1 MKISIRFNL
10 NEEKGVSEETAAKL
24 RTVAIKIHMILGDVR
39 VDEFDAGKL
48 TFCGDNGFKMTDEIY
63 RRIEKTL
70 VDAGLDNAVISYGD
84 DLSDEGDENA
94 DEEEEAAAAVEEKD
108 GETLDKFF
116 EKLEEEDRK
125 EDKIVSGT
133 VSAMKKACDEKV
145 GESAAADGK
154 KEAFAEESGR
164 LDSLFGKN
172 VNKDEEEESVKEK
185 VRRMLSEDDGSKK
198 SLFGYERARNNGG
211 DKNEGGK
218 ETFGAI
224 QRRIADLK
232 AYLSKKVKGQ
242 QNAIEAFVRAIFGV
256 EVLIEKEHK
265 GPLATFMFA
274 GPPGCGKTFISECA
288 AEFLKDRKYARFNMS
303 EYAEFGASVN
313 GYELTNKPGMITQ
326 FVSKNPRCMILFDEI
341 EKASQANLRLFLQI
355 LDAGV
360 IKDLGTGDDVHFN
373 DAILIFTTNVARN
386 LYEDVDGSN
395 MSGITKS
402 AIVSALASDENP
414 MTGKPYFPKELV
426 SRWAKGTVVMFNR
439 LEPYSL
445 KEVVLA
451 ELKNKVETAEKNT
464 GIRINCDYDKIAS
477 LIMYS
482 VGGSGDARTMVGAV
496 TRFIESEL
504 FDAISQLTRRK
515 MDVDKLKEITLGV
528 DYGKSEARSLFE
540 VSDKVPLLFATDKKY
555 NAQLRKA
562 CAGAKNVKAY
572 FCNCAEDAK
581 NAFGNEISAVVLDV
595 FMNEK
600 NAKERPSDLEDMDS
614 DGVTLFDMLTEKY
627 PEVPVYILNDDDN
640 GYDDVAF
647 DTFLARGAKGVLHY
661 RSGDVAGNTASLTYV
676 KEATVTGNKFYKLT
690 GSSNVL
696 TYNCAQ
702 EIVGGGSE
710 LKIIARKLEIKRSVK
725 AEDRES
731 VVADVSRPDVR
742 FADVIGSDDVKSAMA
757 ECVAYLKNPKQYTS
771 SGKRAPKGILLYGPS
786 GTGKTM
792 LAKALAGET
801 DVTFIEKNA
810 TQFYKKYV
818 GDGPE
823 SVRQLFRTAR
833 RYAPS
838 IIFIDEVD
846 GFARQRTGSEF
857 NHSAEELLTTFLSEM
872 EGFKANENKPVVVVC
887 ATNFGIKAEE
897 DGDKALDPA
906 FVRRFDKR
914 ILVGL
919 PDKDDREKLI
929 RHYLLQK
936 GVDPEGLADGIS
948 MLAKKT
954 VGYSHSG
961 IKDIIVS
968 LAERADGNAITDAM
982 LEEAQDLDEHGKS
995 REYSKESVLRTARHE
1010 AGHTIVSWANGRT
1023 PAYMTIVSRGS
1034 YGGYMM
1040 HDDND
1045 DELVDSKNDLLD
1057 RICCSLGGRAAEL
1070 VYYGGEDGLT
1080 NGASSDLRKATE
1092 LAAMMIGS
1100 WGMYGNRL
1108 AVADCF
1114 GEAVDKEL
1122 YAEVNALMEKEL
1134 ARAVKLISDNR
1145 EKADRLIEA
1154 LLERNS
1160 LDAKEME
1167 KILGVPPE
1175 K

>member
-1 MKISIRFNL
+1 MIVSIKFNIAEENKVTEELAEKLSKVALKISI
-10 NEEKGVSEETAAKL
+10 
-24 RTVAIKIHMILGDVR
+24 ILQDVDVR
-39 VDEFDAGKL
+39 MEITGFDE
-48 TFCGDNGFKMTDEIY
+48 NGLIFSGEHEFEMTEEIFG
-63 RRIEKTL
+63 RIEKVL
-70 VDAGLDNAVISYGD
+70 KDAGLNDAEISFGSDGVKD
-84 DLSDEGDENA
+84 DEVAAAGDEKYG
-94 DEEEEAAAAVEEKD
+94 EACEQD
-108 GETLDKFF
+108 
-116 EKLEEEDRK
+116 
-125 EDKIVSGT
+125 
-133 VSAMKKACDEKV
+133 
-145 GESAAADGK
+145 
-154 KEAFAEESGR
+154 KEAKGNKS
-164 LDSLFGKN
+164 FGF
-172 VNKDEEEESVKEK
+172 V
-185 VRRMLSEDDGSKK
+185 
-198 SLFGYERARNNGG
+198 
-211 DKNEGGK
+211 
-218 ETFGAI
+218 

-232 AYLSKKVKGQ
+232 AQLAKKVKGQ
-242 QNAIEAFVRAIFGV
+242 QNAIDAFVRAIFGA
-256 EVLIEKEHK
+256 EVLVEKEHK
-265 GPLATFMFA
+265 GPLATFLFA

-303 EYAEFGASVN
+303 EYTDMGASVN
-313 GYELTNKPGMITQ
+313 GYEFNGKPGMITQ
-326 FVSKNPRCMILFDEI
+326 FVKRNPRCMILFDEI
-341 EKASQANLRLFLQI
+341 EKASQANLKLFLQI

-360 IKDLGTGDDVHFN
+360 IKDIGTGEDVSFKE
-373 DAILIFTTNVARN
+373 AILIFTTNVARN
-386 LYEDVDGSN
+386 LYADIDGSN
-395 MSGITKS
+395 LSGITKS

-414 MTGKPYFPKELV
+414 STRKPYFPQELV

-439 LEPYSL
+439 LEPYAL
-445 KEVVLA
+445 KEIVLA
-451 ELKNKVETAEKNT
+451 ELKKKIATAEKNT
-464 GIRINCDYDKIAS
+464 GLKINCDYEKIAS

-482 VGGSGDARTMVGAV
+482 VGGSGDARTMVGTV

-504 FDAISQLTRRK
+504 FDAVSQLTRRK
-515 MDVDKLKEITLGV
+515 MDVDELKEITLAV
-528 DYGKSEARSLFE
+528 DYKKSAARSLFE
-540 VSDKVPLLFATDKKY
+540 VSDKVPVLFATDKKY

-562 CAGAKNVKAY
+562 SAEAKDVKAY
-572 FCNCAEDAK
+572 FCNSADAAK
-581 NAFGNEISAVVLDV
+581 GAFVNDISAIVLDV
-595 FMNEK
+595 FLKEK
-600 NAKERPSDLEDMDS
+600 NVDDRPSDLEDMDS
-614 DGVTLFDMLTEKY
+614 EGVALFDFVTEKY
-627 PEVPVYILNDDDN
+627 PEIPIYILNDEDN

-647 DTFLARGAKGVLHY
+647 DTFLARGAKGILHY
-661 RSGDVAGNTASLTYV
+661 KNGDAAENAVSITYV
-676 KEATVTGNKFYKLT
+676 KEATVTGNNFYKLT
-690 GSSNVL
+690 RSSNVL

-702 EIVGGGSE
+702 EIVGDGKE

-725 AEDRES
+725 AEDRGS

-742 FADVIGSDDVKSAMA
+742 FADVIGSDEVKQAMS

-771 SGKRAPKGILLYGPS
+771 MGKRAPKGILLYGPS

-810 TQFYKKYV
+810 TEFYKKYV

-823 SVRQLFRTAR
+823 SVRELFRTAR

-857 NHSAEELLTTFLSEM
+857 THNAEELLTTFLSEM
-872 EGFKANENKPVVVVC
+872 EGFKANENRPVVVVC
-887 ATNFGIKAEE
+887 ATNFGIKAED
-897 DGDKALDPA
+897 DGEKVLDPA

-919 PDKDDREKLI
+919 PDKEDREKLI
-929 RHYLLQK
+929 RHYLMQK
-936 GVDPEGLADGIS
+936 GVDPEGLSDGVS

-968 LAERADGNAITDAM
+968 LVERADGKEITDAM

-995 REYSKESVLRTARHE
+995 KEYSRESVLRTARHE
-1010 AGHTIVSWANGRT
+1010 AGHTMVSWATGRM

-1045 DELVDSKNDLLD
+1045 DELVDSKKDLLD
-1057 RICCSLGGRAAEL
+1057 RICCALGGRAAEL
-1070 VYYGGEDGLT
+1070 VYYGEEDGLT

-1092 LAAMMIGS
+1092 ISAMMIGS

-1122 YAEVNALMEKEL
+1122 YAEVNALMEEEL
-1134 ARAVKLISDNR
+1134 ARAVKLISDNK
-1145 EKADRLIEA
+1145 EKADRLIEV

-1167 KILGVPPE
+1167 KILGAAPA
-1175 K
+1175 KK